1 MSAVKAIHRPR
12 RLTPLCRRLTW
23 HLNAPKCMF
32 WLSSQRVYLFGKNA
46 SQGDASMKGVVSD
59 ALPI

>member
-1 MSAVKAIHRPR
+1 
-12 RLTPLCRRLTW
+12 
-23 HLNAPKCMF
+23 MF